1 MIVSI
6 YLELPELNKDFSFKS
21 FVNSGAGLCYPHWH
35 KEIEIIYVT
44 KGSLELGIND
54 VPIRMHAGQI
64 QFIVGGDVH
73 YFLAAPEGERIV
85 IQFDLSLFYDSSTD
99 ADRKKSISD
108 SFMKMEHSSWKWP
121 EHVMERMRALV
132 EDMHEENVSCREGYM
147 YMVKARLFEMLPMIF
162 RDIPRNE
169 MAEYASNGNIQSRE
183 TLEQLERVFSYV
195 EEHYQ
200 ESVTLKEVAEYMGF
214 DPFYFSRLFK
224 KNTGKN
230 FITFLNEYRLN
241 KAKWLLLTEEG
252 SMADVAEASGF
263 GSVKTFHHLFKE
275 ATGLSPLK
283 YRKTLAGKE

>member
-1 MIVSI
+1 VSI
-6 YLELPELNKDFSFKS
+6 YLELPELDKDFSFRS
-21 FVNSGAGLCYPHWH
+21 FVNSGEGLCYPHWH

-64 QFIVGGDVH
+64 QFIIGGDVH
-73 YFLAAPEGERIV
+73 YFLATPDGERIV

-99 ADRKKSISD
+99 AERKKSISD

-121 EHVMERMRALV
+121 EHVMERMRVLV
-132 EDMHEENVSCREGYM
+132 EDIHEENVSRREGYM
-147 YMVKARLFEMLPMIF
+147 YMIKARLFEMLPIIF
-162 RDIPRNE
+162 RDIPSNE
-169 MAEYASNGNIQSRE
+169 MAKYASNGNIQSRE

-195 EEHYQ
+195 EAHYQ
-200 ESVTLKEVAEYMGF
+200 ELITLKEVAEYMGF

-252 SMADVAEASGF
+252 SMANVAEASGF
-263 GSVKTFHHLFKE
+263 GSVKTFHHLFKD

-283 YRKTLAGKE
+283 YRKTLAGKEC